1 MGTPSGLIDSESI
14 VPMTDNTKQRLAKNT
29 LFLYARML
37 FSMAV
42 SLYTSRVVLNAL
54 GVSDYGIYNVV
65 GGVLALFGFFNS
77 SMSVASQR
85 FLSFDLGTKNQAQL
99 NKTFNVTLN
108 IHIGIALLVFIV
120 AETAGLWLVKDQ
132 LDLPADRMEAALFVY
147 HFSIVSSMISITQT
161 PFSALIIAHERMNI
175 FAVVSIAEASL
186 KLVAVY
192 LLQLSPFDKLKTY
205 SVLLLL
211 ITLFIS
217 TVYKL
222 YCVKKL
228 DESKFRLV
236 LDKTLHRRIL
246 SFSGWNLFGNIA
258 GVAKGQGTN
267 VLLNIFFGTI
277 LNAAYG
283 IMMQVQ
289 NAVNLFVN
297 NFQMAVN
304 PLITKSYA
312 TGDLVGMKK
321 LVFHSAKICYFV
333 VFMLICP
340 IIYSVDF
347 ILGWWL
353 NQSVPYAAG
362 FTTLTLINLL
372 IESISRPLITAAMAT
387 GNIKLYQIVLGSILF
402 LNLPLSYLA
411 FKWFSLP
418 TLFLHIAIALSL
430 VILGLRL
437 LFLVKL
443 IHLDLLKFAKQVF
456 IPIAGVSALSVGVMY
471 VIRTA
476 GFTADSFIEFIS
488 ISALLCTVNTASI
501 LLLGLKK
508 SERTMIWNLL
518 NQKIKK
524 KQALNITH

>member
-1 MGTPSGLIDSESI
+1 
-14 VPMTDNTKQRLAKNT
+14 
-29 LFLYARML
+29 
-37 FSMAV
+37 
-42 SLYTSRVVLNAL
+42 
-54 GVSDYGIYNVV
+54 
-65 GGVLALFGFFNS
+65 
-77 SMSVASQR
+77 MSVASQR
-85 FLSFDLGTKNQAQL
+85 FLSFDLGTKNQARL

-120 AETAGLWLVKDQ
+120 AETIGLWLVTDL
-132 LDLPADRMEAALFVY
+132 LDLPGDRMDAALFVY
-147 HFSIVSSMISITQT
+147 HFSIVSSIISITQT
-161 PFSALIIAHERMNI
+161 PFSALIIAHERMNV

-211 ITLFIS
+211 ITLLIS

-222 YCVKKL
+222 YCIKKF
-228 DESKFRLV
+228 DESRFRLV
-236 LDKTLHRRIL
+236 LDKTLHRQIL
-246 SFSGWNLFGNIA
+246 SFSGWNLFGNVA
-258 GVAKGQGTN
+258 GIAKGQGTN

-283 IMMQVQ
+283 IMVQVQ

-312 TGDLVGMKK
+312 TGDLDWMKK

-340 IIYSVDF
+340 IIYSIDF

-353 NQSVPYAAG
+353 NQSVPYAAT

-372 IESISRPLITAAMAT
+372 IESVSRPLITAAMAT
-387 GNIKLYQIVLGSILF
+387 GNIKLYQIVLCSILF

-418 TLFLHIAIALSL
+418 TVFLYIAIALSI
-430 VILGLRL
+430 VILGVRL
-437 LFLVKL
+437 LFLARL
-443 IHLDLLKFAKQVF
+443 IHLDLLKFVKQVI
-456 IPIAGVSALSVGVMY
+456 IPVIAISALSVGVMY
-471 VIRTA
+471 IFRTM
-476 GFTADSFIEFIS
+476 GFTADNLTEFIT
-488 ISALLCTVNTASI
+488 ISTMLCTINGASI
-501 LLLGLKK
+501 LLLGLKR

-524 KQALNITH
+524 KQALNVIH